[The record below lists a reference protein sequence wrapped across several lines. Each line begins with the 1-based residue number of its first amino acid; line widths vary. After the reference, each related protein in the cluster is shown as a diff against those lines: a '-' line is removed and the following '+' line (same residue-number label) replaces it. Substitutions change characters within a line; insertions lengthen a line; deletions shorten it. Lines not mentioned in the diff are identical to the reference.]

1 MTGEKSL
8 VNGGIRNGK
17 RWSMGVNERMRIG
30 DDLGGRRVGSDTTE
44 PTAPRCL
51 GSRRTRCYGGVK
63 ATGGSEIGHT
73 DLYHV

>member
-30 DDLGGRRVGSDTTE
+30 VDLGARRVGTDTT
-44 PTAPRCL
+44 AP
-51 GSRRTRCYGGVK
+51 
-63 ATGGSEIGHT
+63 
-73 DLYHV
+73 YHQS